1 MKTIA
6 RSLLSMMITSGLVTA
21 AFAQPAAQAP
31 AKPAA
36 APAAAP
42 AAKAAPAAA
51 PAAPAA
57 PAAKTAPAA
66 APTAKAAPAAPP
78 TPAATKPAPAAK
90 PVAPTAAPTPVKADP
105 AKPVAPGEPAAPPA
119 MPVAPTEVAA
129 MVKAAP
135 SLRCTGSVFSPMGET
150 KMTATI
156 KNKVDLDKWWVHT
169 SFVQNGGMKFK
180 FESFTTY
187 DAGSKKWHRVMMDNF
202 GTYEV
207 ATSSGPK
214 DGKLV
219 WDGTSTSAM
228 GTMMGRHTEDMTNPK
243 ETKMEGEFSMD
254 KNKSWMKAY
263 SLICK
268 R

>member
-31 AKPAA
+31 AKAPA

-51 PAAPAA
+51 A
-57 PAAKTAPAA
+57 
-66 APTAKAAPAAPP
+66 P
-78 TPAATKPAPAAK
+78 TPAATKPAQAAK

-105 AKPVAPGEPAAPPA
+105 AKPVAPSEPAAPPA
-119 MPVAPTEVAA
+119 MPVAPAEVAA

-156 KNKVDLDKWWVHT
+156 KNKVDLDKWWVHS

-187 DAGSKKWHRVMMDNF
+187 DAGSKKWHRVMVDNF

-219 WDGTSTSAM
+219 WEGTSTSAM
-228 GTMMGRHTEDMTNPK
+228 GAMMGRHTEDTTNPK

-254 KNKSWMKAY
+254 KGKSWMKAY